1 MRATGPT
8 SEDDDMD
15 IEAARTKRAAPI
27 QTRTSLPPE
36 TVAEIAGGLNGLLAD
51 VFALY
56 VKTKNFHWHT
66 SGRHFRDDH
75 LMFDEQAEQLLAM
88 TDPLAERVRKIGAPT
103 MRSIGQISRLQR
115 VLDNDA
121 DYITPF
127 DMLAELRDDN
137 FQLAASLRA
146 AHQVCADAGD
156 VAGTSLIE
164 TWIDEAEGRA
174 WFLFETSRR
183 AESDA

>member
-1 MRATGPT
+1 
-8 SEDDDMD
+8 MD
-15 IEAARTKRAAPI
+15 TQTARTNRAAPI
-27 QTRTSLPPE
+27 HTRTTLSPKA
-36 TVAEIAGGLNGLLAD
+36 VAEIGGALNVVLAD

-56 VKTKNFHWHT
+56 VKTKNFHWHA
-66 SGRHFRDDH
+66 SGRHFRDYH
-75 LMFDEQAEQLLAM
+75 LMFDEQADQLLAM
-88 TDPLAERVRKIGAPT
+88 TDPLAERARKIGAPT
-103 MRSIGQISRLQR
+103 IRSIGQIRNLQR

-146 AHQVCADAGD
+146 AHEVCADAGD

-183 AESDA
+183 SEPDA

>member
-1 MRATGPT
+1 
-8 SEDDDMD
+8 MD
-15 IEAARTKRAAPI
+15 IEAARIKRVAPI
-27 QTRTSLPPE
+27 HTRTSLPPE
-36 TVAEIAGGLNGLLAD
+36 AVTDVAGALNGLLAD

-56 VKTKNFHWHT
+56 VKTKNFHWHA

-88 TDPLAERVRKIGAPT
+88 TDPLAERVRKVGAPT
-103 MRSIGQISRLQR
+103 IRSIGEICDLQR

-137 FQLAASLRA
+137 FQLTANLRA
-146 AHQVCADAGD
+146 AHAVCADAGD

-183 AESDA
+183 SESDA

>member
-1 MRATGPT
+1 
-8 SEDDDMD
+8 MD

-27 QTRTSLPPE
+27 HTRTSLPPE
-36 TVAEIAGGLNGLLAD
+36 AVAEVAGALNGLLAD

-56 VKTKNFHWHT
+56 LKTKNFHWHA

-75 LMFDEQAEQLLAM
+75 LMFDEQAGQLLAM
-88 TDPLAERVRKIGAPT
+88 TDPLAERVRKVGAPT
-103 MRSIGQISRLQR
+103 IHSIGQIQKLQR

-137 FQLAASLRA
+137 FQLAANLRA
-146 AHQVCADAGD
+146 AHAVCADAGD

-164 TWIDEAEGRA
+164 TWIDEAEGPGLVSLRNKPP
-174 WFLFETSRR
+174 ERV
-183 AESDA
+183 